1 MSKIA
6 LITGAG
12 NRIGATIAKELAANG
27 YAVAVHFNMT
37 EKGANKVCDEI
48 IAEGGKAIA
57 ISADLSISEQRNH
70 LIAKAAE
77 KLGPLNVLI
86 NNASIYEPD
95 SATTINE
102 NLWDRHFE
110 IHAKAPMFLIRD
122 FAAQLPKNTHGN
134 VINMIDERVL
144 RIDPGYFSYN
154 LSKSVLWTATKTL
167 AQSLAPNIRVN
178 AIGPGPTLPHD
189 RQNQNQ
195 FENSIEKLPLKT
207 SATPEQ
213 IAKAIIFLLDNSSIT
228 GQMLALDGGEHLE
241 WRGRAKI
248 TPAKK

>member
-6 LITGAG
+6 LITGAAS
-12 NRIGATIAKELAANG
+12 RIGATIAKKLAADG
-27 YAVAVHFNMT
+27 YAVAIHFNKA
-37 EKGANKVCDEI
+37 EQSANKVCQQI
-48 IAEGGKAIA
+48 IADGGRAIA
-57 ISADLSISEQRNH
+57 IEADLSISGQRDR
-70 LIAKAAE
+70 LISQAAE

-95 SATTINE
+95 SATTIDE
-102 NLWDRHFE
+102 NLWDIHFE

-122 FAAQLPKNTHGN
+122 FANQLPKNTKGN

-167 AQSLAPNIRVN
+167 AQTLAPNIRVN

-195 FENSIEKLPLKT
+195 FENSIEELPLKT
-207 SATPEQ
+207 SATPDQ

>member
-12 NRIGATIAKELAANG
+12 NRIGATIAKMLAADG
-27 YAVAVHFNMT
+27 YAVAVHFNMA
-37 EKGANKVCDEI
+37 EKGANEVCDEI
-48 IAEGGKAIA
+48 ITSGGKAIA
-57 ISADLSISEQRNH
+57 ISADLSISEQRDR
-70 LIAKAAE
+70 LIIEAKE
-77 KLGPLNVLI
+77 KLGPLDVLI

-122 FAAQLPKNTHGN
+122 FAAQLPKNTKGN

-144 RIDPGYFSYN
+144 RTDPGYFSYN

-195 FENSIEKLPLKT
+195 FENSIEKLPLKI
-207 SATPEQ
+207 SATPDQ